1 MVGPSDF
8 IASQVYSFTIIIIIL
23 AIIISHNGNHYHY
36 CHHHHHQ
43 NPHHYFDQWSPTT
56 GLAVPLTCCVL
67 LNKRVSVL
75 QSFQRSK
82 HLKGQLD
89 PPVCKVTFFWI
100 KAAQL
105 DPPVCNVTFL
115 DHQGGQF
122 DPPVG
127 NVEGQL
133 GPQVSDASFVG
144 TSVSNVMFF

>member
-1 MVGPSDF
+1 MPKLLCVF
-8 IASQVYSFTIIIIIL
+8 VITNIQVNL
-23 AIIISHNGNHYHY
+23 
-36 CHHHHHQ
+36 
-43 NPHHYFDQWSPTT
+43 
-56 GLAVPLTCCVL
+56 
-67 LNKRVSVL
+67 
-75 QSFQRSK
+75 K

-89 PPVCKVTFFWI
+89 PPVYNVTFLDQLDQSG
-100 KAAQL
+100 QL
-105 DPPVCNVTFL
+105 DPLVCNITFL